1 MNHHPDEKSYRVIGL
16 MSGTSLDGLDIAG
29 CSFTYHEGSWQYRIH
44 CAETIGYNGLMKERL
59 MLAHLT
65 SALELATLNVD
76 LGVLHGHLTK
86 SFIEKNDFTP
96 DFISSHGHTVFHQP
110 EKKLTL
116 QIGSPAHIASLCGK
130 TVVAD
135 FRSQDLALGGQGAP
149 LVPVGDKLLFSDYK
163 YCLNLGGIANISIK
177 DENNISAFDISL
189 CNIPLN
195 FLAQKLGKEYD
206 AGGQIAA
213 SGKVLGALLEKLNS
227 LSYFHKPIPKSLG
240 REFFENEFL
249 PLLSGQSENIADL
262 MATVSEHI
270 AMQIARTMNESSPIL
285 VTGGGAYN
293 HHLISR
299 VRSCT
304 KSEVVIPNDQIVSFK
319 EALIFAFLGVLRMRG
334 EVNCLSQVTGA
345 PHDHVSGAIY

>member
-1 MNHHPDEKSYRVIGL
+1 MSSGETESYNVIGL
-16 MSGTSLDGLDIAG
+16 MSGTSLDGLDVAACIFHKSG
-29 CSFTYHEGSWQYRIH
+29 NNWQYEIVA
-44 CAETIGYNGLMKERL
+44 AETFGYDQIMRIKLSQAHNMSGVQ
-59 MLAHLT
+59 LAQLHI
-65 SALELATLNVD
+65 D
-76 LGVLHGHLTK
+76 LGLLHGSLAKAFFQKHNFK
-86 SFIEKNDFTP
+86 P

-110 EKKLTL
+110 EIKLTL
-116 QIGSPAHIASLCGK
+116 QISSPAHIASICNK
-130 TVVAD
+130 TVIAD
-135 FRSQDLALGGQGAP
+135 FRSQDVALGGQGAP
-149 LVPVGDKLLFSDYK
+149 LVPVGDKLLFSDYT

-206 AGGQIAA
+206 AGGQIAD

-293 HHLISR
+293 HHLITR
-299 VRSCT
+299 LRSCT
-304 KSEVVIPNDQIVSFK
+304 KSEVVIPNDRIVSFK